1 MVAVNQLKR
10 LGSALAR
17 HSGSEEREA
26 VSQLFQRIS
35 LHLTRGNA
43 ALLTGRHPEA
53 DFLASTFNSSVSASS
68 RTAGSEQASF
78 PPDHCAQRPMGR
90 APGWACSLTCGTSD
104 RRSLCAAPEKLN

>member
-78 PPDHCAQRPMGR
+78 PPDHCAQRAMDR
-90 APGWACSLTCGTSD
+90 ASFSNSITD
-104 RRSLCAAPEKLN
+104 NFVHKLLVGLVH